1 MNNKQ
6 AMSRLNYKQ
15 AMSGVAFGRVCGFC
29 APSQPS
35 RRRLRRHAGE
45 GEPPAPLLRL
55 WDENHLPTTS
65 VRLALH
71 LGLEVVDV
79 EG

>member
-1 MNNKQ
+1 MRAKANH
-6 AMSRLNYKQ
+6 
-15 AMSGVAFGRVCGFC
+15 
-29 APSQPS
+29 QP
-35 RRRLRRHAGE
+35 
-45 GEPPAPLLRL
+45 PLLRL